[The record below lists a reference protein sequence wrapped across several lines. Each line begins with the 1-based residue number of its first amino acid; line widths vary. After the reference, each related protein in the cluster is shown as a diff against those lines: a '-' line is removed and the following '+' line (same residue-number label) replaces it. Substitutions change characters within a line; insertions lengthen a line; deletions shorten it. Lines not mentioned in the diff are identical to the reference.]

1 MTVTAGNTLECFFK
15 SCYQNPQTDFF
26 RAGTSFM
33 CVDKDLWQL
42 QLFLPNTTVTR
53 CNTLACFFKNCYQSP
68 ETDIFRV
75 EPVLCVFIKNFD
87 SCSSFFQTQQWQD
100 VILLHVFSKIGYQN
114 PQTDFFRV
122 WSSFMV
128 VDKDL
133 WKLKLFLPNTT
144 VTKCYI
150 CEWIFKS
157 YLIKIHKVTSLEYE
171 PVLWVLI
178 KIFES

>member
-1 MTVTAGNTLECFFK
+1 MNFQKLFDE
-15 SCYQNPQTDFF
+15 NPQSDFF
-26 RAGTSFM
+26 RVWTSFM
-33 CVDKDLWQL
+33 CVDKELWQL
-42 QLFLPNTTVTR
+42 QLFLLNTTVTR

-100 VILLHVFSKIGYQN
+100 VIFVNDFPKLFDPN
-114 PQTDFFRV
+114 PQSNFFRV
-122 WSSFMV
+122 WTSFMF

-133 WKLKLFLPNTT
+133 WMLKLFLPNKT

-150 CEWIFKS
+150 CERIFKS
-157 YLIKIHKVTSLEYE
+157 SSFKNEHWYFHFLGFDQTNFGYLCK
-171 PVLWVLI
+171 
-178 KIFES
+178 